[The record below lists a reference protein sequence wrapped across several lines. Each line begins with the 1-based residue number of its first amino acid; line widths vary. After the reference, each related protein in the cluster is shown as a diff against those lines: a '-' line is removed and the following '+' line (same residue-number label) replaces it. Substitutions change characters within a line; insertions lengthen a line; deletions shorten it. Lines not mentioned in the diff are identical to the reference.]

1 MLKYLFT
8 NSADL
13 IEGLLNIFKQKCD
26 LRILYNEK
34 SSIMKKRNLSLSLFF
49 FLLFTVAYSQKV
61 TKKVTKDIC
70 GCFEKIDNKQSIEIL
85 ERRSELCITDHMM
98 NHAEGLIKE
107 YDIKEGDE
115 KGAQKMTEAIGT
127 KLIQDCPS
135 ALAIFTIIGNSKEE
149 NSKVEIPEDEMN
161 EE

>member
-1 MLKYLFT
+1 
-8 NSADL
+8 
-13 IEGLLNIFKQKCD
+13 
-26 LRILYNEK
+26 
-34 SSIMKKRNLSLSLFF
+34 MKKRNLSLSLFL
-49 FLLFTVAYSQKV
+49 FLLFSMAYSQKV

-70 GCFEKIDNKQSIEIL
+70 GCFDRIDDKQSIEIL
-85 ERRSELCITDHMM
+85 EQHSEVCITDHMM

-115 KGAQKMTEAIGT
+115 EGAQKMTEAIGT

-135 ALAIFTIIGNSKEE
+135 ALNIFKIIGDSKEE
-149 NSKVEIPEDEMN
+149 NSKVEIPEEEMN